1 MSIKVAFLGPQ
12 GTYTHQAVIQ
22 QFGTDNISISPKQSI
37 GDCFEAIDCNE
48 VDYAVV
54 PFENS
59 TNGQVVFT
67 YDLLRDWFLE
77 KGQQPKFKVVAEQ
90 FVAIHHNL
98 LSNARDVKHI
108 KTIYSH
114 PQVWTQVNKFLKDIP
129 KEVTRIDV
137 GSTSKAAEI
146 VSQDASNE
154 SAAISSFM
162 SSGIYNVPIL
172 QENIEDN
179 PNNTT
184 RFLILGYT
192 QPPNDDKPTSKV
204 VSSIMFRLN
213 HDDPGALCDVL
224 VKFKEYGITLTSIN
238 SRPANLQPWQYVF
251 FVEMIGDIHEGNLVE
266 EIKGSCLD
274 LVILGTFK
282 RSWRYDNNTTTL

>member
-1 MSIKVAFLGPQ
+1 M
-12 GTYTHQAVIQ
+12 
-22 QFGTDNISISPKQSI
+22 
-37 GDCFEAIDCNE
+37 
-48 VDYAVV
+48 
-54 PFENS
+54 
-59 TNGQVVFT
+59 FT
-67 YDLLRDWFLE
+67 YDLLRNWFLE
-77 KGQQPKFKVVAEQ
+77 KGQHPKFKVVAEQ

-98 LSNARDVKHI
+98 LSNAPSIKDI

-114 PQVWTQVNKFLKDIP
+114 PQVWTQVNEFLKSIN
-129 KEVTRIDV
+129 KEVTRVDV

-146 VSQDASNE
+146 VSQDDSHE

-162 SSGIYNVPIL
+162 SSEIYKLSIL
-172 QENIEDN
+172 QKNIEDN
-179 PNNTT
+179 SNNTT

-192 QPPNDDKPTSKV
+192 QPPNDDKPTSKI

-224 VKFKEYGITLTSIN
+224 VKLKEYGITLTSIN

-251 FVEMIGDIHEGNLVE
+251 FVEMIGNIHEGKLVE
-266 EIKGSCLD
+266 EIKESCLD

-282 RSWRYDNNTTTL
+282 RSWRYDNNN